1 VSNNIHNLPFDITES
16 AFAQIKYLIQEK
28 NIPAEYMLRLGI
40 QGASCSSSGFI
51 IGFDK
56 PTPEDRI
63 YHLDQLSICIRKSQ
77 ILYIAGI
84 TLDYEASD
92 EAVGFVF
99 QSK

>member
-1 VSNNIHNLPFDITES
+1 VSINIHNLPFDVSEKALT
-16 AFAQIKYLIQEK
+16 QIQFLINEK
-28 NIPAEYMLRLGI
+28 NIPSEYMLRLGI

-63 YHLDQLSICIRKSQ
+63 YTLDGISICVRKSQ

-84 TLDYEASD
+84 TLDYEESD

-99 QSK
+99 HSK